1 LESIDGTHFAVNG
14 TPNGDD
20 GEDVQHVIE
29 LFLESY
35 HSNMFLHHAE
45 KDQNLAMSMAK
56 QKCSSFKPMTENC
69 EIIDFLR
76 QLFDCQV
83 SNVSPSGK
91 SIIRQIEDT
100 EIESWF

>member
-1 LESIDGTHFAVNG
+1 M
-14 TPNGDD
+14 
-20 GEDVQHVIE
+20 IE
-29 LFLESY
+29 LFLEAY

-56 QKCSSFKPMTENC
+56 QKSSSFKPMEANC
-69 EIIDFLR
+69 EIVDFLR

-91 SIIRQIEDT
+91 PIIRQIDAVEM
-100 EIESWF
+100 ESWF